1 MNLDPSI
8 VGLFIGTA
16 KPEDVDQFLLPIC
29 DEISSLC
36 TQGGV
41 CLVEGRPRVPIRV
54 RCFTADTPAKSYLTS
69 MRYFNHAS
77 GCHRCTQTTTTVR
90 DGRKRSRVF
99 ESVSG
104 DHRTDESHASRRD
117 KEHHDDAHKIKQSIM
132 ENFGYRMVSQF
143 PIDVM
148 HLIDLGVTKQIV
160 LSVIRQVKS
169 GNVRFNYDCQGLS
182 SLYKSYSKMTPYEF
196 SRRPVH

>member
-1 MNLDPSI
+1 MEL
-8 VGLFIGTA
+8 
-16 KPEDVDQFLLPIC
+16 
-29 DEISSLC
+29 
-36 TQGGV
+36 
-41 CLVEGRPRVPIRV
+41 RPRVPMRV

-69 MRYFNHAS
+69 TRYFNHAS

-117 KEHHDDAHKIKQSIM
+117 KEHHDDATLK
-132 ENFGYRMVSQF
+132 NFGYRMVSQF

-148 HLIDLGVTKQIV
+148 HLNDLGVTKQIV

-169 GNVRFNYDCQGLS
+169 GNVRFNYDCQGFLHCIN
-182 SLYKSYSKMTPYEF
+182 LIV
-196 SRRPVH
+196 R